1 MIGYGDTDGIY
12 WIYNTENHKIFRS
25 RDVKFN
31 EKSILVTRISIKINN
46 DSFKEEENDQSDNEQ
61 EENVQ
66 EEIEPIVILK
76 EEKTVEETE
85 NSNDEENKTD
95 KVKRQR
101 TKRKRYQPGEYD
113 TQSLFSKT
121 CFHTIEPFT
130 YEQALNSPQERN
142 WRDAINA
149 ELDALDE
156 NETWEISKLPIGK
169 VALSTKWVFKI
180 KTNII
185 MNLKGIRLD

>member
-31 EKSILVTRISIKINN
+31 EKSILDTSISITINN